1 MTREQQRLESQIAF
15 LRRQLKDVTDDYY
28 DYDARGGGPS
38 ASSSTTSDSS
48 SHRLK

>member
-28 DYDARGGGPS
+28 YDDDDGHGTPS
-38 ASSSTTSDSS
+38 SDSDS
-48 SHRLK
+48 DSLLRLLK